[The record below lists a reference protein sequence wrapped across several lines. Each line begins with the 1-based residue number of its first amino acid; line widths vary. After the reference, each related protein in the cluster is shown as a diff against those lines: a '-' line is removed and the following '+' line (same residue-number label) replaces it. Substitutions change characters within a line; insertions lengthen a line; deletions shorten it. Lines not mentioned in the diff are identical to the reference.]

1 MDLPIEDLKPVY
13 IRLVNK
19 SVWSALD
26 SYYYLIR
33 AILPENEI
41 TETQKNRLMRVSMTH
56 MSEAFSLISQFQT
69 LYSLDSDDRDEI
81 EEFIN
86 SFYRYNKEY
95 LECEETNH
103 SHSHT
108 IEYFKNFSESLRPIS
123 KLLDIDLDFE
133 IDRMTSLL

>member
-26 SYYYLIR
+26 SYEYLIK

-41 TETQKNRLMRVSMTH
+41 TETKKNRLMRVSMTH
-56 MSEAFSLISQFQT
+56 LSEAFSLISQFQT
-69 LYSLDSDDRDEI
+69 LYSLDSDNRDEI
-81 EEFIN
+81 ENFIN
-86 SFYRYNKEY
+86 SFYRYNKEFI
-95 LECEETNH
+95 ECEETDH

-108 IEYFKNFSESLRPIS
+108 MEYFRNFSENVPPLAN
-123 KLLDIDLDFE
+123 LLDIELDYVTE
-133 IDRMTSLL
+133 RMSKHF